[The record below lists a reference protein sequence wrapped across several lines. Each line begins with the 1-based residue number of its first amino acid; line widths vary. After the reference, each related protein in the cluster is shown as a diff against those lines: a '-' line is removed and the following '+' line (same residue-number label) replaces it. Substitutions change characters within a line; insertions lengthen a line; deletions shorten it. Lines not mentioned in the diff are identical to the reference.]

1 MFEIAGEVVTV
12 TCQPSPSGAGVIA
25 PDLLP
30 ITPTSPTP
38 LRSKAAER
46 LGANVNPEHRT
57 VVRTRGTG
65 VSLIPSNGVPLPP
78 FRGFVTRVGGGACRC
93 SGPLQPTFEPLRKEP
108 ARAASLAV
116 RAALPGAFDTRSN
129 AVVKPSMSVNLPAF
143 RSTHIGARQ

>member
-12 TCQPSPSGAGVIA
+12 TCQSSPSGAGVIA

-30 ITPTSPTP
+30 
-38 LRSKAAER
+38 
-46 LGANVNPEHRT
+46 
-57 VVRTRGTG
+57 
-65 VSLIPSNGVPLPP
+65 IPSNGVPLPP

-108 ARAASLAV
+108 ARATSLAV

-129 AVVKPSMSVNLPAF
+129 AVMCSLLMSKGIA
-143 RSTHIGARQ
+143 S